1 MKLKESFTIQATVD
15 KQSANLQE
23 SADGTPFI
31 MPRIEAIHAGTT
43 KNFNHYLPEKLKGDF
58 DLKSGVYSW
67 TSPYPKP
74 VIYNHDTMTE
84 ATGRVMSAAYTD
96 YTSTGKPGIIII
108 PKITEPNAIKAIQ
121 DGRLLTVSIGAYT
134 DSIICSITGVDVLKD
149 GFTGYQPGEYY
160 DGVLCEWIIGDV
172 WFDEVSWVNVPADE
186 NAKIIDIQPAI
197 VSPEPVPTSES
208 ANRSLGEKFGIP
220 RGVPITISEAQETD
234 YNYVENNKE
243 EEPKGMEHAENK
255 TILEKEDDNKVVDP
269 VAVYPEEPGKDGI
282 VGEPGPA
289 APTGTPDTETT
300 PDVPDEPKEPIV
312 EPDTAVP
319 TDDPVPAPVTTPV
332 EPQTDPAPVTPVIEP
347 TEPKAEGQESHSHVT
362 IESLLVENAR
372 LKAQNDVL
380 LEDLKSH
387 YIDMIVKTK
396 QTTSE
401 SYRERLEKR
410 TLESLKDTLED
421 VTEESSI
428 TENKTARKTPATI
441 ESPVKESDNLSS
453 KEREVSI
460 EDKINA
466 LSSLFK

>member
-1 MKLKESFTIQATVD
+1 MKLKESFIIQATVD

-58 DLKSGVYSW
+58 ELKSGVYSW

-74 VIYNHDTMTE
+74 VIYNHDTTTE

-208 ANRSLGEKFGIP
+208 ANRSLGEKFGVP

-255 TILEKEDDNKVVDP
+255 TILEKEDDKKVIDP
-269 VAVYPEEPGKDGI
+269 AVTDPETTIEPDG
-282 VGEPGPA
+282 A
-289 APTGTPDTETT
+289 DTPENETT
-300 PDVPDEPKEPIV
+300 PDVTKKPEEPIV
-312 EPDTAVP
+312 EPDTLVP
-319 TDDPVPAPVTTPV
+319 ADEPTPAPVTTPA
-332 EPQTDPAPVTPVIEP
+332 EPQTDPAPVTPVAEP
-347 TEPKAEGQESHSHVT
+347 TEPKAEGQENHSHVT
-362 IESLLVENAR
+362 IESLLIENAR

-387 YIDMIVKTK
+387 YIDMIINAK

-401 SYRERLEKR
+401 SYRERLQKR

-421 VTEESSI
+421 VSEESSI
-428 TENKTARKTPATI
+428 TENKAPRKAPATI
-441 ESPVKESDNLSS
+441 ESPIKESDKLSS
-453 KEREVSI
+453 KETEVSL
-460 EDKINA
+460 EDKVNA